1 MKSKQINLIKTKLPA
16 KSAFQIE
23 TEPNFI
29 KMPVLA
35 TFTAKRGGG
44 KTVSLCN
51 FLAECKRKHYIDR
64 VFVITPTY
72 NSNKTIWDIAD
83 IPEEDCYEPS
93 ITVIKDVLELCEAE
107 KAEWDDFLQ
116 QKELYKQF
124 RKDANKPVFKINE
137 DNLISY
143 YEYGFF
149 DKPPKWKYPVEQVP
163 RLAIVLDDCLNTD
176 VMTRRTSGLANLC
189 IRHRHVLDGAGVSI
203 FMLVQGYVCNGGV
216 PKIIRENCTHLFLF
230 KTHNE
235 NQLKKI
241 KEESDLE
248 ITDEEFENMLNKC
261 HSEEYQFLMIDFAPK
276 CPTKKYRK
284 GFNEFLIPPSNEG
297 KCRCIK

>member
-23 TEPNFI
+23 TDPNFI
-29 KMPVLA
+29 KMHTLMVLNG
-35 TFTAKRGGG
+35 KRGGG
-44 KTVSLCN
+44 KTVALCN
-51 FLAECKRKHYIDR
+51 LLSEAKRKHYLDR

-83 IPEEDCYEPS
+83 IPEEDCHEPS

-107 KAEWDDFLQ
+107 KAEWDDYLH

-124 RKDANKPVFKINE
+124 RKDANKPVHKINE
-137 DNLISY
+137 DNLVNY
-143 YEYGFF
+143 YQYGFF
-149 DKPPKWKYPVEQVP
+149 DTPPKWKYPVEQMP

-176 VMTRRTSGLANLC
+176 VMARRTAGLTNLC
-189 IRHRHVLDGAGVSI
+189 IRHRHVLDGAGISI
-203 FMLVQGYVCNGGV
+203 FMLVQSYCAQGGV
-216 PKIIRENCTHLFLF
+216 PRVIRENCTHLVLF
-230 KTHNE
+230 KINDQ
-235 NQLKKI
+235 NQIKKI

-248 ITDEEFENMLNKC
+248 ITDEEFDEMLSKC
-261 HSEEYQFLMIDFAPK
+261 HSEDYQFLMIDFAAK

-284 GFNEFLIPPSNEG
+284 GFNEFLIPPTNEG
-297 KCRCIK
+297 KCKCPK